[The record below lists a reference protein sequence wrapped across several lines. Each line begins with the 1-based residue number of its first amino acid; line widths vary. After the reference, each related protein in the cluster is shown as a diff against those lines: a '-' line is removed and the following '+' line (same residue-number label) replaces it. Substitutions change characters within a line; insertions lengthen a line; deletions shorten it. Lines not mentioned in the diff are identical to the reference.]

1 MRSDCTNNIRMWNP
15 KVSPNA
21 FLDFGE
27 IKIVSLES
35 MHPNIE
41 VYLSDFHLELLL
53 HRYINKVVVK
63 TV

>member
-1 MRSDCTNNIRMWNP
+1 MRSDCTNTIRMWNP
-15 KVSPNA
+15 KVSPNV

-63 TV
+63 TA